1 MGVCRNGYLPKRD
14 GKPNFLDASKPPK
27 NGHFPHSV
35 RIRPAPSFTPDSLRY
50 LSCPSNLIGQDR
62 VVAIG
67 RDHLLIARGRGR
79 VPARD
84 GQEKQNGD
92 DRCFRGFSISTAQC
106 R

>member
-1 MGVCRNGYLPKRD
+1 MGVCRNGYSLPKRD

-27 NGHFPHSV
+27 NGYFPHSL

-67 RDHLLIARGRGR
+67 HDHLLIARGKGARSREGRPGKTKRG
-79 VPARD
+79 
-84 GQEKQNGD
+84 
-92 DRCFRGFSISTAQC
+92 
-106 R
+106 